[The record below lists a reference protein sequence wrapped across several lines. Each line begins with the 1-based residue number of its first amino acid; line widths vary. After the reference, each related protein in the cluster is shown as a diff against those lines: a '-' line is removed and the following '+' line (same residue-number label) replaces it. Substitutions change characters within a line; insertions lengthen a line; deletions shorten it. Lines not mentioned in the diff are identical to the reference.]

1 MWKLKQEF
9 LLKHR
14 KALGR
19 LVRCALVAGVGVF
32 LCAVAPALAQ
42 GDASE
47 QEAATTLPAFLGP
60 DELRRVVAPVAFYPD
75 DLLAIVL
82 PAATNPLQIVEAQR
96 FLAKRKKDQTL
107 EPSAEWDPSILA
119 LINYPEV
126 IEKMNADLEWTKVL
140 GNAVIDQLDDVL
152 DMIQQLRAEAAN
164 SGYLQVNE
172 FQVVYWY
179 DDYWYIN
186 SSDPDYIYI
195 PDYPPDH
202 PIFNPPD
209 GVRPEPPIAL
219 PPDASLPRPEHPIAL
234 PPGAILP
241 HPAHPIAYP
250 PPVYVSHQPYWSPG
264 AMFVVGAIVGGA
276 FGYGFDWNN
285 SEIDINVGADC
296 CRGGNVDIGS
306 GDRNRVDHR
315 TGDRFNADKQWA
327 NGNDK
332 LKWNP
337 NKAREKQAA
346 GVKHKGRNNTG
357 TLPAKQPKTGAAK
370 QPKLTNPAM
379 RNQGK
384 LSGDTNLRGERK
396 SSLGNYS
403 SSRESSRARDQG
415 SRSLNDSRSNRS
427 GSSYDRTRS
436 DRSGSS
442 YDRTRSRSNSG
453 AFGGYNS
460 GSSVR
465 MQSSRGS
472 RSMSGSRGS
481 RGGGRR

>member
-1 MWKLKQEF
+1 MWYLEPRSRPQF
-9 LLKHR
+9 GQM
-14 KALGR
+14 LGR
-19 LVRCALVAGVGVF
+19 LARFALVAGAGVF
-32 LCAVAPALAQ
+32 LCAGAPALAQ
-42 GDASE
+42 EDTAD
-47 QEAATTLPAFLGP
+47 QEAAATLPDLLGP
-60 DELRRVVAPVAFYPD
+60 DELRRVVAPVAFYAD

-96 FLAKRKKDQTL
+96 FLQARKKDQKL
-107 EPSAEWDPSILA
+107 EPNAEWDPSILA
-119 LINYPEV
+119 LINYPEL
-126 IEKMNADLEWTKVL
+126 IEKMNADLEWTKTL

-164 SGYLQVNE
+164 SGYLQANE

-179 DDYWYIN
+179 DDYWYID

-209 GVRPEPPIAL
+209 GVRPEPPIEL

-234 PPGAILP
+234 PPGAVLP
-241 HPAHPIAYP
+241 HPEHPIAYP
-250 PPVYVSHQPYWSPG
+250 PPPYATHQPYWSPG
-264 AMFVVGAIVGGA
+264 AVFFAGAIVGGA

-327 NGNDK
+327 NGKDK

-337 NKAREKQAA
+337 NKARQKQTATA
-346 GVKHKGRNNTG
+346 KGTGRNKTG
-357 TLPAKQPKTGAAK
+357 TLPAQKRATGSAT
-370 QPKLTNPAM
+370 KLKNPAL
-379 RNQGK
+379 RNPGE
-384 LSGDTNLRGERK
+384 LSGSKNLRGEKK

-436 DRSGSS
+436 NRSGSS
-442 YDRTRSRSNSG
+442 YDRTRSRSNAG

>member
-1 MWKLKQEF
+1 M
-9 LLKHR
+9 
-14 KALGR
+14 LGH
-19 LVRCALVAGVGVF
+19 LVRCALVAGAGLF
-32 LCAVAPALAQ
+32 LCAAAPAQAQ
-42 GDASE
+42 DDAAA
-47 QEAATTLPAFLGP
+47 QEAAATLPAFLGP
-60 DELRRVVAPVAFYPD
+60 DELRRVVAPVAFYSD

-96 FLAKRKKDQTL
+96 FLTKRKKDQKL
-107 EPSAEWDPSILA
+107 EPNAEWDPSILA

-126 IEKMNADLEWTKVL
+126 IEKMNADLEWTKAL

-164 SGYLQVNE
+164 SGYLQANE
-172 FQVVYWY
+172 FQVVYWL
-179 DDYWYIN
+179 DDYWYID

-219 PPDASLPRPEHPIAL
+219 PPDASIPHPEHPIAL
-234 PPGAILP
+234 PPGAVLP

-264 AMFVVGAIVGGA
+264 AMFVAGAIVGGA

-296 CRGGNVDIGS
+296 CRGGNVDIG
-306 GDRNRVDHR
+306 DRNRVDHR

-327 NGNDK
+327 NGKDK

-337 NKAREKQAA
+337 NKARQKQAA
-346 GVKHKGRNNTG
+346 GVKKNAGRSNTG

-370 QPKLTNPAM
+370 QPKLTNPAL

-384 LSGDTNLRGERK
+384 LSGDTNLRGEKK

-403 SSRESSRARDQG
+403 SSRESSRTRDQG

-427 GSSYDRTRS
+427 GSSYDRS
-436 DRSGSS
+436 
-442 YDRTRSRSNSG
+442 RSRSNSG
-453 AFGGYNS
+453 AFGGYNR
-460 GSSVR
+460 GSTTR

-472 RSMSGSRGS
+472 RSMGGMRGGG